1 MKIIK
6 KNKNFNLKKTKINGL
21 SIIMIKRKSDTRGYL
36 DRLYCSKDLVNILHK
51 KKIVQINRTL
61 TKKKGFVR
69 GLHYQRPPFQETKL
83 VTCIK
88 GKVYDLAL
96 DIRKNSKTFLNYHG
110 EILSKKNKK
119 IMVIP
124 EGFAHGFQTL
134 SKDCELLYFHTQFY
148 SKKNEGGIRID
159 EPRLNIKLPK
169 KISGMSKRDSN
180 FIFKDK
186 SFGLKK

>member
-36 DRLYCSKDLVNILHK
+36 DRLYCAKDLVNILHK

-69 GLHYQRPPFQETKL
+69 GLHYQRSPFQETKL

-88 GKVYDLAL
+88 GEVYDLAL

-110 EILSKKNKK
+110 EI
-119 IMVIP
+119 
-124 EGFAHGFQTL
+124 
-134 SKDCELLYFHTQFY
+134 
-148 SKKNEGGIRID
+148 
-159 EPRLNIKLPK
+159 
-169 KISGMSKRDSN
+169 
-180 FIFKDK
+180 
-186 SFGLKK
+186 

>member
-1 MKIIK
+1 
-6 KNKNFNLKKTKINGL
+6 
-21 SIIMIKRKSDTRGYL
+21 MIKRKSDTRGYL
-36 DRLYCSKDLVNILHK
+36 DRLYCAKDLVNILHK

-69 GLHYQRPPFQETKL
+69 GLHYQRSPFQETKL

-88 GKVYDLAL
+88 GEVYDLAL

-159 EPRLNIKLPK
+159 EPRLNIKLPN

-186 SFGLKK
+186 SYGLKK